1 MSAVEGALRASVRR
15 AQRPGTPPRLAEALH
30 YAVFPGGARV
40 RPALCMAVASA
51 CEGDGSIAAA
61 SAAAIELLHC
71 ASLVHDDLPCFD
83 DAALRR
89 GKPSVHRKFG
99 EPLAVLVGDAL
110 IVMAFEAVTHG
121 AAACPAKL
129 AALSGILHR
138 AAGAPFGL
146 VAGQAWECESSV
158 LLEQYHRAKTG
169 ALFVA
174 STVAGA
180 TAAGVDA
187 EPWRPVGERL
197 GQAYQIADDL
207 RDVLAAPQELG
218 KPSLQDRALGRP
230 SAVEEHGVD
239 GATSALRALLAD
251 AVDAIPRCAGAERL
265 RALVLKQA
273 ERLSPKALSQS
284 AA

>member
-1 MSAVEGALRASVRR
+1 MSAVEGAIQASIAR
-15 AQRPGTPPRLAEALH
+15 AQQPGTPPRLAEALH

-40 RPALCMAVASA
+40 RPALCMAVAGA
-51 CEGDGSIAAA
+51 CDDDGPVAAA
-61 SAAAIELLHC
+61 AAAAIELLHC

-83 DAALRR
+83 NAPLRR
-89 GKPSVHRKFG
+89 GKASVHRKYG

-110 IVMAFEAVTHG
+110 IVMAFESITHG
-121 AAACPAKL
+121 AAKCPEKL
-129 AALSGILHR
+129 APLLGILHR
-138 AAGAPFGL
+138 AAGAPHGL
-146 VAGQAWECESSV
+146 VAGQAWECEPSPR
-158 LLEQYHRAKTG
+158 LDQYHRAKTG

-180 TAAGVDA
+180 TAAGADP
-187 EPWRPVGERL
+187 EPWRSVGERL
-197 GQAYQIADDL
+197 GRAYQIADDL

-239 GATSALRALLAD
+239 GAMTALRTLLAD
-251 AVDAIPRCAGAERL
+251 AVAAIPPCAGADRL
-265 RALVLKQA
+265 RRLVLKQA
-273 ERLSPKALSQS
+273 ERLSPKGVSQS